1 MGKRKT
7 ALKKHTPNRNK
18 AFKKLRE
25 MWSKAYSVTTRSGT
39 EIRLNLY
46 KHLLLNKP
54 YKNQEYSN
62 ELYRILRQR
71 EENS

>member
-25 MWSKAYSVTTRSGT
+25 MAYSDITTRSGT